1 MKRTLLLLTLGAL
14 LATPF
19 LAKADDSTPPSG
31 PPPEGGPGG
40 HHHPDLSF
48 LTEDQKAELKK
59 DHDAVF
65 AADPSLATEEQE
77 LKASHQEGTP
87 PTEEEMEKMK
97 AFHDKVDEAMIKL
110 DPAVAP
116 IIAEIKEHM
125 HHGHGPG
132 GPPPPASSGTTGT

>member
-31 PPPEGGPGG
+31 PPPGGAPGG
-40 HHHPDLSF
+40 HHEHHDLSF

-59 DHDAVF
+59 DHDAVL
-65 AADPSLATEEQE
+65 AADPSLATEEQS
-77 LKASHQEGTP
+77 LKAAHQPGTP
-87 PTEEEMEKMK
+87 PTEEEMEQMK
-97 AFHDKVDEAMIKL
+97 AFHDKVEAAMIKI

-116 IIAEIKEHM
+116 IIAEIKA
-125 HHGHGPG
+125 HHKDHGGPG
-132 GPPPPASSGTTGT
+132 GPPPAGA